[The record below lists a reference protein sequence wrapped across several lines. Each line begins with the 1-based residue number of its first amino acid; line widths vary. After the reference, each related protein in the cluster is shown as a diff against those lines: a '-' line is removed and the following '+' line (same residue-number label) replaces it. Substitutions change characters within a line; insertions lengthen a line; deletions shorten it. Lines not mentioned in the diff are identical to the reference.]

1 MSPRPYA
8 QGISWRLIGPAIG
21 LWLLAVIALSA
32 IASPATAAQAD
43 RPSANVTRTQSAER
57 GSPAEAPALTLVLA
71 GLGLGAGAVAARP
84 ARRAVARRR
93 AR

>member
-21 LWLLAVIALSA
+21 LWLLAVIAISG
-32 IASPATAAQAD
+32 IASPATAAQAE
-43 RPSANVTRTQSAER
+43 RPSANLTRTQTAER
-57 GSPAEAPALTLVLA
+57 ASPAEAPALTLVLA
-71 GLGLGAGAVAARP
+71 GLGVGAGVMAAKP